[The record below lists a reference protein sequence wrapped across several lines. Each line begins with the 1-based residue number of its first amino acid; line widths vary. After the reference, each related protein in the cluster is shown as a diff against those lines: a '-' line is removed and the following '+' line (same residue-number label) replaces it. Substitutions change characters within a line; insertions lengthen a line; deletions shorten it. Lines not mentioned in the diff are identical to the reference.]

1 MSESA
6 LVCARCRTGNPPSH
20 RFCTECGQAL
30 AAACPRCG
38 ASAQPGARFCGG
50 CGQPV
55 AASLPTPDR
64 FASPGAYTPPHLA
77 EKIRTARGAVEG
89 ERKQVTVLFADVKG
103 SLELLADRDPED
115 ARRVLDPV
123 LALMMEAVHRYEGTV
138 NQVLGDGVMAI
149 FGAPVAHE
157 NHAVR
162 AAFAALRIQ
171 DAARRLARDL
181 RRREGV
187 DVQIRIGLN
196 SGEVVVRSIDSDLHM
211 EYTAIGQTTHL
222 AAQMER
228 LARPGTTLL
237 TAETRRL
244 AEGYMTVTPL
254 GPVPVRGVAEAVE
267 VFELTGPGP
276 ARYRLQAATVRGLT
290 RFVGREAEVAVLRGA
305 LDRARAGQGQI
316 VALVGEPGV
325 GKSRVI
331 REFTEGPWTAG
342 ALVLQGRPIAYRRT
356 PSWLPVVDA
365 LRRYFQVESGDEE
378 RVIREKISS
387 RVAALDPALAPVVPA
402 LHALAD
408 LEPEDPAWRQ
418 LDPPQ
423 RRRRIQ
429 EAVRGLLLAE
439 ARRQPVILIVE
450 DLQRIDEETQAL
462 LDTLVDRLPS
472 ARLLLL
478 VAYRPEY
485 QHGWVSRP
493 GYTQVRMAPL
503 APDTAR
509 VLLDAM
515 LGGDPS
521 LEPLKALLIVRTDGN
536 PLFLEESVRALVET
550 RGLTGEPG
558 ARRLV
563 QPLESIQVPGSVHV
577 VLAARIDRLS
587 PEAKHVLQ
595 SASVVG
601 KDVALPVLEAIAD
614 VPEETLRAAL
624 AQLQAGELL
633 YEASLFP
640 EAEYTFKH
648 ALTHEVAYGSLL
660 HERRRALHA
669 RIVDVIEALYRGRLG
684 EQVERLA
691 YHALRGGLRD
701 RAVEFLRQAGLR
713 AAGRSAH
720 RDAVAFFE
728 QALEILENDGPA
740 EEGRRAAIDLV
751 FDLRASLAPL
761 GEFARTLV
769 HLRRAAEAAEAL
781 GDRRRLGWVSAYLTQ
796 SYYTLGDQAAAIRA
810 AERAL
815 ELGVALEDRPLQI
828 AASFGLGQAHHVLAD
843 HATAERHLRAAVAG
857 VQGDLVR
864 ERWGMA
870 GLVSV
875 AARMWLAATL
885 ADVGQFDEAIE
896 CVGMGLAIAEQADHP
911 WSRAVSYMTMGLVQL
926 GRGEHDL
933 AAPVLDRGIAFARE
947 MDLGA
952 WLPMLLCE
960 RGLAEARAGRGPE
973 GVRLLEEGVE
983 RGATL
988 GILSGQAQRL
998 TWLAEALRLAGRGEE
1013 AVATARE
1020 ARRLASAQQERGH
1033 AAGALRMLGEAL
1045 ADPREAAGHVN
1056 AALAEARALGMRPLE
1071 ARCRLDL
1078 GIFAARMGQSDIGR
1092 EHLDAAERLLDAMG
1106 MRYWLSAARS
1116 ALVALPGS
1124 GSSRT
1129 IRNP

>member
-1 MSESA
+1 M
-6 LVCARCRTGNPPSH
+6 
-20 RFCTECGQAL
+20 ECGQP

-38 ASAQPGARFCGG
+38 FPGEAGARFCGG

-55 AASLPTPDR
+55 VASGAAER

-162 AAFAALRIQ
+162 AAFAALRIHA
-171 DAARRLARDL
+171 AARRLAWDL
-181 RRREGV
+181 RRSEGL

-211 EYTAIGQTTHL
+211 EYTAVGQTTHL

-237 TAETRRL
+237 TAGTRRL
-244 AEGYMTVTPL
+244 AEGYVAVTPL
-254 GPVPVRGVAEAVE
+254 GPVPVRGLGEAVE
-267 VFELTGPGP
+267 VFELTGTGP
-276 ARYRLQAATVRGLT
+276 ARHRLQAATVRGLS
-290 RFVGREAEVAVLRGA
+290 RFVGRETEVTMLRQA
-305 LDRARAGQGQI
+305 LERARAGQGRMM
-316 VALVGEPGV
+316 ALVGEPGV

-331 REFTEGPWTAG
+331 REFTEGSWTAG
-342 ALVLQGRPIAYRRT
+342 ALVLQGRPVAYRRT

-365 LRRYFQVESGDEE
+365 LRRYFQVEPGDDE
-378 RVIREKISS
+378 RVIREKIES
-387 RVAALDPALAPVVPA
+387 RVVALDPALAPAVAA

-408 LEPEDPAWRQ
+408 LEPADPAWRQ

-429 EAVRGLLLAE
+429 EAVRSLLLAE
-439 ARRQPVILIVE
+439 ARRQPVVLIVE

-462 LDTLVDRLPS
+462 LDTLVDRLS
-472 ARLLLL
+472 GARLLLL

-485 QHGWVSRP
+485 QHGWGSRP
-493 GYTQVRMAPL
+493 GYAQIRIDPL
-503 APDTAR
+503 APDSAR

-515 LGGDPS
+515 LGPDPG
-521 LEPLKALLIVRTDGN
+521 LEPLKGLLISRTDGN

-550 RGLTGEPG
+550 QGLTGEPG
-558 ARRLV
+558 GRRLV
-563 QPLESIQVPGSVHV
+563 QPLEAIQMPGSVQA

-614 VPEETLRAAL
+614 LPEETLRAGL
-624 AQLQAGELL
+624 TQLQAGELL
-633 YEASLFP
+633 YEASFFP

-660 HERRRALHA
+660 HETRRTLHA
-669 RIVDVIEALYRGRLG
+669 RIVEVIETLYRGRLG

-691 YHALRGGLRD
+691 FHALRGGLRD

-713 AAGRSAH
+713 AADRSAH
-720 RDAVAFFE
+720 REAVSFFE
-728 QALEILENDGPA
+728 QALEILEGEGPGDD
-740 EEGRRAAIDLV
+740 GRRAAIDLV

-761 GEFARTLV
+761 GEFARTLAY
-769 HLRRAAEAAEAL
+769 LRRAAESAEAL

-796 SYYTLGDQAAAIRA
+796 SYYTLGDPAAAIQV

-815 ELGVALEDRPLQI
+815 ELGQTLGDRPLQI

-843 HATAERHLRAAVAG
+843 HAAAERHLRSAVAG

-870 GLVSV
+870 GLISV
-875 AARMWLAATL
+875 AARMWLATTL
-885 ADVGQFDEAIE
+885 ADVGKLDEAIDCAE
-896 CVGMGLAIAEQADHP
+896 TGLAIAEEADHP
-911 WSRAVSYMTMGLVQL
+911 WSMAGSYMTL
-926 GRGEHDL
+926 GFVHLNRGDL
-933 AAPVLDRGIAFARE
+933 DPAAPVLDRGIAFARE
-947 MDLGA
+947 MDLTA

-960 RGLAEARAGRGPE
+960 RGLVDARAGRVRE
-973 GVRLLEEGVE
+973 GVLLMEEGVG

-988 GILSGQAQRL
+988 RIMSRQALRL
-998 TWLAEALRLAGRGEE
+998 TWLAEGLRLAGRGEE
-1013 AVATARE
+1013 AIAAARE
-1020 ARRLASAQQERGH
+1020 AHRLASAQEERGT
-1033 AAGALRMLGEAL
+1033 AASALRMLGEVVM
-1045 ADPREAAGHVN
+1045 DPDEAARHASG
-1056 AALAEARALGMRPLE
+1056 ALAEARELGMRPLE

-1078 GIFAARMGQSDIGR
+1078 GLLAARAGRSEIAR
-1092 EHLDAAERLLDAMG
+1092 EHLTAAEALLEAMG
-1106 MRYWLSAARS
+1106 MRYWLPAARA
-1116 ALVALPGS
+1116 ALAAL
-1124 GSSRT
+1124 
-1129 IRNP
+1129 